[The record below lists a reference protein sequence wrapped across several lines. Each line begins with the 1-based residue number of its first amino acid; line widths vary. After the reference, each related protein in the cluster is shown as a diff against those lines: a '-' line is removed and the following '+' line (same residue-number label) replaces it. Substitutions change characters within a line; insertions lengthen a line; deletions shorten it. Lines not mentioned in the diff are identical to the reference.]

1 MTRSIFAIAPIA
13 VALSS
18 AAFTTA
24 AEACISCEYVPE
36 VVRQHATAS
45 DQPGYRSRGYAV
57 RSEPGARA
65 RRTAT
70 QRREHG
76 DAKPVRAARAEKP
89 DRRDKID
96 KRGKAGQRTL
106 ASKAPKLSEEINV
119 HATPSRSGLSLA
131 SVATGS
137 TVPVR
142 SDGARIETE
151 NSSIALSAVRAV
163 QERVSA
169 VATSAHDGAGKPSDC
184 KKFFP
189 SVAMTLTVPCE

>member
-1 MTRSIFAIAPIA
+1 MNRSVFAIAPIA

-36 VVRQHATAS
+36 VVRQHATGS
-45 DQPGYRSRGYAV
+45 DQPAYRSRGYAV

-65 RRTAT
+65 RRTAR
-70 QRREHG
+70 QYRERE
-76 DAKPVRAARAEKP
+76 DAKPAKAARVEKP

-96 KRGKAGQRTL
+96 KRVKAGQRTL
-106 ASKAPKLSEEINV
+106 ASKAPRLSEEIKA
-119 HATPSRSGLSLA
+119 HAAPSQSGPSVA

-137 TVPVR
+137 TVPAR
-142 SDGARIETE
+142 SDRARVETE
-151 NSSIALSAVRAV
+151 NSSIALSAVRVV